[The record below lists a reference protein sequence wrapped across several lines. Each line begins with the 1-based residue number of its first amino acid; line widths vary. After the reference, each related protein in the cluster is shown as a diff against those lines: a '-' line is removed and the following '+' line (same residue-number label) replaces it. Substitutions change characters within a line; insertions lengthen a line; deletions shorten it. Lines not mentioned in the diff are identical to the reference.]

1 MAPMAAGDQ
10 RRPSESTM
18 LDDGQPIPEVAP
30 ILGHAERVER
40 FLAEHPLEAIADV
53 TMDEHRP
60 GMLWSPDRMAIGP
73 DMPFDGHYSRLL
85 ELLRPTTLQR
95 ELATAFLGQ
104 PVTAMI
110 KAPGTYVSTWGMNGT
125 VLNTAMEE
133 GDGFQQQI
141 VLTSD
146 PQSGA
151 ILRKER
157 RIRFTLDGRFR
168 TIARTI
174 ASDFYEVAPGV
185 TLPTSITIEAFDIDP
200 SLPENAIPK
209 RRVSVRVQ
217 VIEWRARE
225 AGAPSPAD
233 TEADAGAEASPDVA
247 PDPAAESPMR
257 SAPTD
262 DAVPPAAIIRY

>member
-1 MAPMAAGDQ
+1 
-10 RRPSESTM
+10 
-18 LDDGQPIPEVAP
+18 
-30 ILGHAERVER
+30 
-40 FLAEHPLEAIADV
+40 
-53 TMDEHRP
+53 
-60 GMLWSPDRMAIGP
+60 
-73 DMPFDGHYSRLL
+73 
-85 ELLRPTTLQR
+85 
-95 ELATAFLGQ
+95 
-104 PVTAMI
+104 MI